1 MPCMLVNFI
10 RIRKQQVIF
19 RIMHYVQLQLTVQS
33 FKQKSSTYPFRK
45 QTILGIWH
53 LLRERCEDFQYICH
67 ENYNVSHKYCK
78 SNLMSQNN
86 KANKQVHLL
95 DRTFN
100 ESAFFC
106 FHFQL
111 LLEVTNELGTP
122 LVISIRCLAMIGES
136 VSSDLTVLLH
146 ELVCNSFVCWRRLL
160 CCPLSV
166 WL

>member
-1 MPCMLVNFI
+1 
-10 RIRKQQVIF
+10 
-19 RIMHYVQLQLTVQS
+19 MHYVYLQLTVQS

-45 QTILGIWH
+45 QTILGIRH
-53 LLRERCEDFQYICH
+53 LLRERREHFQYICH

-95 DRTFN
+95 DRTSN

-111 LLEVTNELGTP
+111 LLQVINELGTS
-122 LVISIRCLAMIGES
+122 LVTIIHSLATIGES
-136 VSSDLTVLLH
+136 VSNHLTVLLY
-146 ELVCNSFVCWRRLL
+146 ELVGNSFICWRRLL
-160 CCPLSV
+160 RCPLSV